1 MDAAA
6 FDEISRASRVPILV
20 DFWAA
25 WCGPCRSAAPEV
37 HALAHEMAGR
47 ALVLKVDT
55 DRHQDLAARF
65 KIQGI
70 PNFVVMLDGQLRFQ
84 QAGLVP
90 RAQMRKWLENASS
103 AAA

>member
-1 MDAAA
+1 
-6 FDEISRASRVPILV
+6 
-20 DFWAA
+20 
-25 WCGPCRSAAPEV
+25 
-37 HALAHEMAGR
+37 MAGR

-70 PNFVVMLDGQLRFQ
+70 PNFIVMLDGQLRFQ